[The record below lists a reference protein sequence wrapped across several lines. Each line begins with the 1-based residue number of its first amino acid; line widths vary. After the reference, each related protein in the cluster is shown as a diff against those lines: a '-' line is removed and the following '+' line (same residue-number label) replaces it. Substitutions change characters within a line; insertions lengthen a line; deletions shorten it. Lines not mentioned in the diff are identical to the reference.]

1 MVLLGFFIL
10 SFLSG
15 LLVFLCGFQKNQSK
29 TLVKTLTLIF
39 AFIHL
44 ALVIYCWMHI
54 EETELTYFTF
64 DKLGGL
70 LLSIL
75 SLLTFTTIYHG
86 FIYLKD
92 ETPKRFAI
100 YHSALI
106 ALIFS
111 MSGAYLANGI
121 IVTWIFVE
129 ATTLSVVAL
138 IYHDR
143 TASSLEAAWKYFFV
157 CSIGITLAYIGILF
171 LGFTVSGSDI
181 LELSFS
187 ELSNISLQA
196 EPLYLKIAF
205 IFIFVG
211 YSTKMGLFPMHTVTI
226 DAHSVSPPPI
236 SAFISTTLMNVGF
249 IAIFRVYSLLST
261 TMQTGTNIHQ
271 FMNNLLIL
279 SGMLSLLIA
288 SGYMLKAKH
297 NKRMLAYSSLENMGI
312 VAIALGVGGIAYYA
326 AILHIVLHSLTKAG
340 LFYQMGQ
347 SKKVLG
353 TYMLDESGDYLR
365 LYPAGAAALML
376 GIICIVAIPPSGLF
390 ISEFILFKAM
400 VSNGEYFY
408 LIATVLL
415 LTFVIYALITRVLH
429 ILFSKPRGNE
439 NPYAETHKSN
449 KVNPVQTVSQ
459 FLLFGI
465 VIYICFSQPEFLQ
478 DTINSI
484 IQNLP
489 K

>member
-1 MVLLGFFIL
+1 
-10 SFLSG
+10 
-15 LLVFLCGFQKNQSK
+15 
-29 TLVKTLTLIF
+29 
-39 AFIHL
+39 
-44 ALVIYCWMHI
+44 
-54 EETELTYFTF
+54 
-64 DKLGGL
+64 
-70 LLSIL
+70 
-75 SLLTFTTIYHG
+75 
-86 FIYLKD
+86 
-92 ETPKRFAI
+92 
-100 YHSALI
+100 
-106 ALIFS
+106 
-111 MSGAYLANGI
+111 
-121 IVTWIFVE
+121 
-129 ATTLSVVAL
+129 
-138 IYHDR
+138 
-143 TASSLEAAWKYFFV
+143 
-157 CSIGITLAYIGILF
+157 
-171 LGFTVSGSDI
+171 
-181 LELSFS
+181 
-187 ELSNISLQA
+187 
-196 EPLYLKIAF
+196 
-205 IFIFVG
+205 
-211 YSTKMGLFPMHTVTI
+211 MGLFPMHTVTI

-249 IAIFRVYSLLST
+249 IAIFRVYSMLST
-261 TMQTGTNIHQ
+261 TMQVGTNIHQ

-279 SGMLSLLIA
+279 SGILSLLIA

-390 ISEFILFKAM
+390 ISEFMLFKAM
-400 VSNGEYFY
+400 VANGEYFY

-439 NPYAETHKSN
+439 NPYTETHKSN

-459 FLLFGI
+459 FLLFGM
-465 VIYICFSQPEFLQ
+465 VIYICFSQPEFLKN
-478 DTINSI
+478 TINSI